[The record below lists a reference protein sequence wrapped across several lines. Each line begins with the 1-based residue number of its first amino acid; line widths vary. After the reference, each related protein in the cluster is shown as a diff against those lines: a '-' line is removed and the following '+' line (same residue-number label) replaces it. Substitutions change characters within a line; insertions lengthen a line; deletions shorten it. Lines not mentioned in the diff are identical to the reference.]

1 MYAYRFH
8 IVYLATVLCYARISE
23 RILTVNWIGLGYVLI
38 FVNSFCILEEYTCPM
53 VHLWIKVKG

>member
-8 IVYLATVLCYARISE
+8 IVYLATVLCYARI
-23 RILTVNWIGLGYVLI
+23 LTVSWIALGYVLI
-38 FVNSFCILEEYTCPM
+38 FVYSFCILEEYTCPL